1 MGLTGGDR
9 MRIKEGY
16 IIKKLGI
23 GYVVVT
29 VGEASKDFNGLIR
42 LNETGA
48 FLWESIRDGIDSREN
63 LISSMLE
70 RYEDLDKETA
80 GKDLDAFLE
89 QVAFALE
96 E

>member
-1 MGLTGGDR
+1 

-42 LNETGA
+42 LNPSGA
-48 FLWESIRDGIDSREN
+48 FLWQSIQDGADTRKKLIDAMIN
-63 LISSMLE
+63 H
-70 RYEDLDKETA
+70 YDDLDETAA
-80 GKDLDAFLE
+80 GKDLDEFLE
-89 QVAFALE
+89 TVAFAIE

>member
-1 MGLTGGDR
+1 

-42 LNETGA
+42 LNPSGA
-48 FLWESIRDGIDSREN
+48 FLWQSILDGADTRKKLIDAMIN
-63 LISSMLE
+63 Q
-70 RYEDLDKETA
+70 YDDLDETAA
-80 GKDLDAFLE
+80 GKDLDEFLNS
-89 QVAFALE
+89 VSFALE